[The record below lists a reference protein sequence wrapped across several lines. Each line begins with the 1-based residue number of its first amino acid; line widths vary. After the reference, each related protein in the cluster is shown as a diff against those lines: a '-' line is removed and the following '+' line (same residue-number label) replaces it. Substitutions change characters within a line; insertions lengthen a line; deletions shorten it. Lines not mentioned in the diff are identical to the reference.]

1 GHEPRPSGAARR
13 ELPVTEPAPLPATHD
28 IPRGTSVGK
37 YEVLR
42 KIATGGMAEIYL
54 ARSRGTAGF
63 EKLVVLKRILPH
75 VAEDPMFVSMFLDEA
90 RLAASLSHPN
100 IADVYD
106 VGEADG
112 SYFFT
117 MEYVHGEDAR
127 TIRMAMRKRGERLPL
142 NVALAIVHGIASALD
157 YTHEKTGPDGPLGLV
172 HRDVSS
178 SNIIVSY
185 DGAVKLVDFGIAR
198 ATARVTK
205 TLTGAL
211 KGKIPYMSPEQCRGQ
226 ALDHRSDLFSLGVV
240 MFELTLGRRPFRGDS
255 DFAIMEQIVHGE
267 PQRPRELD
275 PDYPLELELVVMRLL
290 DRDPAARYQSAEAL
304 REDLE
309 AFITERGLFLSTK
322 PLGKY
327 MRALFEDKISA
338 WERAEQEGVSF
349 AQHVATT
356 VTADSRSSAELVTP
370 PSAMPALPR
379 RSAEQPV
386 AHAASVP
393 ARSRRGIVI
402 GGACLTTLAVAG
414 IVFALIE
421 RSDAPP
427 PTAAVPTP
435 APVVESVPPPAPP
448 VVEATPVQEPT
459 ITTKSAPVQ
468 EPTITKPAPVHEPT
482 ITKPAKPVA
491 KLATKPGEKTIA
503 KPSTKPKKPVVKKP
517 PTKPGKEESWDPD
530 SPFLP
535 PN

>member
-1 GHEPRPSGAARR
+1 M
-13 ELPVTEPAPLPATHD
+13 TEPAPLPATHD
-28 IPRGTSVGK
+28 IPRGTTVGK
-37 YEVLR
+37 YEVMR

-54 ARSRGTAGF
+54 ARARGTAGF

-127 TIRMAMRKRGERLPL
+127 TIRMATRQRGERLPL

-240 MFELTLGRRPFRGDS
+240 MYELTLGRRPFRGES
-255 DFAIMEQIVHGE
+255 DFTIMEQIVHGQ
-267 PQRPRELD
+267 PQRPREID
-275 PDYPLELELVVMRLL
+275 PEYPLELETMVMRLL
-290 DRDPAARYQSAEAL
+290 ERDPAARYQSAEAL

-309 AFITERGLFLSTK
+309 AFIAERGLFLSTK

-327 MRALFEDKISA
+327 MRALFEDKIAA

-356 VTADSRSSAELVTP
+356 VTADSRNSAELVTP

-386 AHAASVP
+386 VHAASVP
-393 ARSRRGIVI
+393 ARSRRGLVI
-402 GGACLTTLAVAG
+402 GGACLTTLAVAA
-414 IVFALIE
+414 IVFALID
-421 RSDAPP
+421 RSDSPP
-427 PTAAVPTP
+427 PAAAVPP
-435 APVVESVPPPAPP
+435 APVVESAPPPPAAAP
-448 VVEATPVQEPT
+448 VVEAT
-459 ITTKSAPVQ
+459 
-468 EPTITKPAPVHEPT
+468 VHEPT
-482 ITKPAKPVA
+482 ITKPAKPVTKA
-491 KLATKPGEKTIA
+491 ITKPIA
-503 KPSTKPKKPVVKKP
+503 KPSEKPTAKPKKPTVKKP